1 VRVIGYGP
9 LPHMK
14 STTSSLVVGL
24 LVGAIGASAVF
35 ALVGRRPSGESI
47 SAARVLRVAHS
58 LPTSHPV
65 HLGIEHMAR
74 RAAELSRGRLRLDVF
89 PAEQLGN
96 ETQCLEQTQAGTLA
110 ITKVSAGVIG
120 NFVNSYRVFSLPYL
134 FRDAGHMW
142 AVLEGDIGR
151 SLLDMLSVGNDGRPS
166 GLTGLGF
173 YDSGS
178 RNFYSKTA
186 ILSPAD
192 LRGRKVRVMAD
203 AVAMDAVQAMGAAAT
218 PIPWGELYTSLQ
230 QGVVDAAENNPPTL
244 LSSRHYEVGRHF
256 TMSHHMRIPDVV
268 VVSSRVWQSLSPEE
282 RAWIQQAT
290 DESVA
295 VQRELWAESSDA
307 ALEQLRGMGVEVHEV
322 DERPFREA
330 VAPVVAKYSEGVIAD
345 LVRQI
350 EAVR

>member
-1 VRVIGYGP
+1 
-9 LPHMK
+9 MK
-14 STTSSLVVGL
+14 PTTSSLIVGL
-24 LVGAIGASAVF
+24 LIGIVMASAGY
-35 ALVGRRPSGESI
+35 ALIGRTASTGGP
-47 SAARVLRVAHS
+47 ATATRVLRVAHA

-65 HLGIEHMAR
+65 HEGIVFMAR
-74 RAAELSRGRLRLDVF
+74 RAEELSRGRLRLEVF

-96 ETQCLEQTQAGTLA
+96 ETQCLEQAQAGTLA
-110 ITKVSAGVIG
+110 ITKVSAGAIG

-134 FRDAGHMW
+134 FRDADHMW
-142 AVLEGDIGR
+142 RVLEGEVGR
-151 SLLDMLSVGNDGRPS
+151 SLLDRLAVGNDGRPS

-203 AVAMDAVQAMGAAAT
+203 AVAMDAIQAMGGAAT

-244 LSSRHYEVGRHF
+244 VSSRHYEVGRHY

-268 VVSSRVWQSLSPEE
+268 VVSSRVWDTLSPEE
-282 RAWIQQAT
+282 QAWIQQAT
-290 DESVA
+290 TESVA
-295 VQRELWAESSDA
+295 VQRELWGKSTDDSLA
-307 ALEQLRGMGVEVHEV
+307 QLRQMGVEIHEV
-322 DERPFREA
+322 DVEPFRAA
-330 VAPVVAKYSEGVIAD
+330 VAPVIAKYSEGVITARVD
-345 LVRQI
+345 QI

>member
-1 VRVIGYGP
+1 
-9 LPHMK
+9 MK
-14 STTSSLVVGL
+14 PTTSSLIVGL
-24 LVGAIGASAVF
+24 LVGIVAASAGY
-35 ALVGRRPSGESI
+35 ALIGR
-47 SAARVLRVAHS
+47 SASAGDPTTVTRVLRVAHA

-65 HLGIEHMAR
+65 HQGIVFMAR
-74 RAAELSRGRLRLDVF
+74 RAGELSSGRLRLEVF

-110 ITKVSAGVIG
+110 ITKVSAGAIG
-120 NFVNSYRVFSLPYL
+120 NFVSSYRVFSLPYL
-134 FRDAGHMW
+134 FRDADHMW
-142 AVLEGDIGR
+142 RVLEGEVGR
-151 SLLDMLSVGNDGRPS
+151 SLLDRLSVGNDGRPS
-166 GLTGLGF
+166 GLKGLGF

-178 RNFYSKTA
+178 RNFYSKDA

-203 AVAMDAVQAMGAAAT
+203 AVAMDAIQAMGGAAT

-268 VVSSRVWQSLSPEE
+268 VVSARVWDTLSPEE
-282 RAWIQQAT
+282 QAWIQQAT

-295 VQRELWAESSDA
+295 VQRDLWVKSTDEALAEL
-307 ALEQLRGMGVEVHEV
+307 RKMGVEIHEV
-322 DERPFREA
+322 DTEPFRAA
-330 VAPVVAKYSEGVIAD
+330 VAPVITKYSEGVIAE

>member
-1 VRVIGYGP
+1 
-9 LPHMK
+9 MK
-14 STTSSLVVGL
+14 STTSSLIVGL
-24 LVGAIGASAVF
+24 LVGIVAASAGY
-35 ALVGRRPSGESI
+35 ALIGRSASGEGPTT
-47 SAARVLRVAHS
+47 AARVLRVAHA

-65 HLGIEHMAR
+65 HEGIVFMAR
-74 RAAELSRGRLRLDVF
+74 RAEELSQGRLRLEVF

-110 ITKVSAGVIG
+110 ITKVSAGAIG
-120 NFVNSYRVFSLPYL
+120 NFVSSYRVFSLPYL
-134 FRDAGHMW
+134 FRDADHLW
-142 AVLEGDIGR
+142 NVLEGEVGR
-151 SLLDMLSVGNDGRPS
+151 SLLDRLSVGNDGRPS
-166 GLTGLGF
+166 GLKGLGF

-186 ILSPAD
+186 ILSPSD

-203 AVAMDAVQAMGAAAT
+203 AVAMDAIQAMGGAAT

-256 TMSHHMRIPDVV
+256 TMSHHMRIPDVLV
-268 VVSSRVWQSLSPEE
+268 MSQRVWDTLSPEE
-282 RAWIQQAT
+282 QAWIQQAAT
-290 DESVA
+290 ESVD
-295 VQRELWAESSDA
+295 VQRELWVKSTDDA
-307 ALEQLRGMGVEVHEV
+307 LAQLRQMGVEIHEV
-322 DERPFREA
+322 DAEPFRAA
-330 VAPVVAKYSEGVIAD
+330 VAPVIAKYSEGVVAD